1 MAVASAIAT
10 VQTIQVPAG
19 TSIPAY
25 AWLFECDNPA
35 NNVENTTNG
44 PECTVLLNP
53 GIYVAKVS
61 RLGYEAVSQ
70 SFTVEAPPAPAVDV
84 QVPVS
89 VAVSLS

>member
-25 AWLFECDNPA
+25 AWLFECTVPA
-35 NNVENTTNG
+35 NNVANTTNG
-44 PECTVLLNP
+44 PECTVLLSP
-53 GIYVAKVS
+53 GVYVAKVS
-61 RLGYEAVSQ
+61 RLGHEAVSQ
-70 SFTVEAPPAPAVDV
+70 SFTVAAPPAPAIDV

-89 VAVSLS
+89 VSVTLS